1 MTNVPGRDRIDLNGT
16 WDLAFDRDEGPTRR
30 DWVAGAWPAGISTE
44 AVVPSVWNARAPDA
58 PAIGYY
64 RRFVDVPAGWSA
76 RALRL
81 HVEGA
86 CYRLDAWMNGDYAGS
101 HEGAYTGFAFD
112 VTSSIRPGVTNE
124 IVLRVTSL
132 ARNRPVEGLVLKEMP
147 VSKQSWYYPESGL
160 WGDVWL
166 EALPHVYASS
176 IAVEPDL
183 RRTNAAFEIAL
194 TNTTSDVAQ
203 RDLWLS
209 IVDPREET
217 VFEHQ
222 ERVIVQPG
230 TSRFFVR
237 APIDRPLAWSYDE
250 PNLYRAEVR
259 LESPES
265 PADHLSATFG
275 MRDFTVRAGQ
285 FFLNGEPVYIRG
297 VLMQPSYPAG
307 LLAPLDPAMLE
318 TEVRLAKE
326 AGFNMM
332 RVHIRPAVPGFLDL
346 TDRLG
351 MLVYAESSLAWIQET
366 PRLIDHA
373 RREVTALIERDRNH
387 PSVVFWGIFNEHRG
401 PSARYSDA
409 LIRTARALDPT
420 RVIIDNSGGSLAV
433 DQDFGWIDRAM
444 VVADRS
450 TTREPLQDIHIYA
463 GAPLSKKAFDWFATI
478 GSPLHSTDSAVL
490 GIGSQPIFDEWS
502 REARDDPG
510 QIFVSEIGCGGMG
523 DLESMVAGYEGRS
536 DLIDAREYVAF
547 RDSLN
552 AGFAERRL
560 DCVFGPV
567 AELVRQA
574 QHQQV
579 MGDRRQIEAL
589 LINPRVSGYAVT
601 QLADVSCEFH
611 AGILDLWRNPKPVFH
626 EIKRLQQ
633 SRAIVM
639 DVAQRA
645 IVAGCKATIAVT
657 LVDQLHAM
665 SEDVLIVTAID
676 PQGHRAGEW
685 GLSAPIGKG
694 IKPIANIDLP
704 AVSLPGFWRITGR
717 LESDESTACE
727 ELVLVLAREVPSGEN
742 DDPSSE
748 IVTALQPSMM
758 SSEEWQR
765 FLDAVERGR
774 TGIVGDLRPGDTS
787 AIDALKRAGIDI
799 EPSMGIGSWLGYYH
813 WTLDSPLFDGLPSG
827 GLSGEVYADI
837 MPRYVLRELGGDVLA
852 GSVSNTQTRH
862 HEPMMLWYSD
872 IEVVSLG
879 AGALIFCQYRVF
891 DDALAD
897 PVGLR
902 LRQNLLGY
910 ANQLG
915 NSV

>member
-1 MTNVPGRDRIDLNGT
+1 MTTVPGRDRIDLNST

-30 DWVAGAWPAGISTE
+30 DWVTGAWPAGISTE
-44 AVVPSVWNARAPDA
+44 AIVPSVWNAIAPDA

-64 RRFVDVPAGWSA
+64 RRFVDVPSDWSG
-76 RALRL
+76 RAVFL
-81 HVEGA
+81 HIEGA
-86 CYRLDAWMNGDYAGS
+86 CYRLDAWINGDYAGS
-101 HEGAYTGFAFD
+101 HEGAYTGFAFS
-112 VTSSIRPGVTNE
+112 VTSSIRPGASNE

-160 WGDVWL
+160 WGDVRL
-166 EALPHVYASS
+166 EALPPVHALS

-194 TNTTSDVAQ
+194 TNTTCDVAQ

-209 IVDPREET
+209 VVDPRGET
-217 VFEHQ
+217 VFEHH

-237 APIDRPLAWSYDE
+237 APIGQPLAWSYDD
-250 PNLYRAEVR
+250 PNLYHAEVR

-265 PADHLSATFG
+265 PVDQISAAFG

-285 FFLNGEPVYIRG
+285 FFLNGEPVFIRG

-307 LLAPLDPAMLE
+307 LLAPLDPAVLE
-318 TEVRLAKE
+318 TEARLAKE

-366 PRLIDHA
+366 PRLLDHA

-401 PSARYSDA
+401 PSARYADA

-433 DQDFGWIDRAM
+433 DQDFGWIDRAT
-444 VVADRS
+444 VVPDRS
-450 TTREPLQDIHIYA
+450 TTRETLQDIHIYA
-463 GAPLSKKAFDWFATI
+463 GAPLSKKAFDWFASI

-490 GIGSQPIFDEWS
+490 GIGSQPIFDEWH

-536 DLIDAREYVAF
+536 DLIDAREYAAF

-560 DCVFGPV
+560 DRVFGSV

-589 LINPRVSGYAVT
+589 LINPRVSGYSVT

-611 AGILDLWRNPKPVFH
+611 AGILDLWRNPKPVFY

-633 SRAIVM
+633 SRTIVL

-645 IVAGCKATIAVT
+645 IVAGCKATIAIT

-665 SEDVLIVTAID
+665 SEDILIVTAVD
-676 PQGHRAGEW
+676 PQGHCAGEW
-685 GLSAPIGKG
+685 SLNVPAGKG
-694 IKPIANIDLP
+694 IKPIGAIDLP
-704 AVSLPGFWRITGR
+704 AESPPGFWRITGT
-717 LESDESTACE
+717 LESDGSTACE
-727 ELVLVLAREVPSGEN
+727 ELVLVLDGEHATGEN
-742 DDPSSE
+742 DDPGSDV
-748 IVTALQPSMM
+748 VTALQPSTM
-758 SSEEWQR
+758 SGEEWQR
-765 FLDAVERGR
+765 FLDAVEGGK
-774 TGIVGDLRPGDTS
+774 TGIVGDLRPGDDG
-787 AIDALKRAGIDI
+787 AIDALKRAGIEI
-799 EPSMGIGSWLGYYH
+799 ELWMGIGSWLGYYH
-813 WTLDSPLFDGLPSG
+813 WTLDSPLFNGLPSG
-827 GLSGEVYADI
+827 SLSGEVYADI
-837 MPRYVLRELGGDVLA
+837 MPRYVLSELGGDVLA

-862 HEPMMLWYSD
+862 QEPKMLWYSD
-872 IEVVSLG
+872 IEVVPLG
-879 AGALIFCQYRVF
+879 AGTLIFCQYRIF
-891 DDALAD
+891 DNALAD

-902 LRQNLLGY
+902 LRRNLLGY
-910 ANQLG
+910 TNRMG
-915 NSV
+915 TSI